1 MKHKFKVW
9 MRAYRI
15 WQHTPHKVA
24 PNDEQQHVCKSCGT
38 EFCGHYC
45 PRCGQSER
53 VGRFSFK
60 TAFQLFLNNWGLGN
74 RDFFVTV
81 RDLMFRPG
89 FLIRDYVSGR
99 QSSYFPPFQ
108 LFFVV
113 AALSLLIDEGVKLNV
128 DKQQQEAQTEV
139 AEKSDKDWITVTK
152 DGKEVHSKTA
162 YYILRTLKVVKA
174 LENYNPA
181 LFSLMLLMLVSL
193 PLYIF
198 FRRCP
203 AIPDLRLSEHM
214 VALVFISSSY
224 TIIRLIGD
232 VLTFGG
238 TFRLIAVVMVFVAMR
253 QFTGYSRRRLLLYLF
268 LTFLILLILFVVIV
282 ALAILIIAMWQNEL
296 NDFAA

>member
-1 MKHKFKVW
+1 MPTASGSIRRTRWH
-9 MRAYRI
+9 R
-15 WQHTPHKVA
+15 TT
-24 PNDEQQHVCKSCGT
+24 N
-38 EFCGHYC
+38 
-45 PRCGQSER
+45 
-53 VGRFSFK
+53 K

-74 RDFFVTV
+74 RGFFVTV

-89 FLIRDYVSGR
+89 YLIRDYVSGR

-113 AALSLLIDEGVKLNV
+113 AALSLLIDEGVKLNI
-128 DKQQQEAQTEV
+128 DKQEAQTEV
-139 AEKSDKDWITVTK
+139 AEKADKDEITVTK
-152 DGKEVHSKTA
+152 DGKELHSKTA
-162 YYILRTLKVVKA
+162 YYILRTPKVVKA

-198 FRRCP
+198 FRHCP

-268 LTFLILLILFVVIV
+268 LTFLILLILFVITV